1 MMRTYLYFWLFMSAF
16 TLAQLQTFA
25 PFQQNEITFSVNIPE
40 ATASSGSG
48 SIFLQLKSTHELQWF
63 AWGQGSRMQ
72 GANIFI
78 VYASGNG
85 ENVTVSPRLGI
96 EHVEPTFN
104 PQARISVLSGS
115 GISNGTMT
123 ANIRCDSC
131 ITWPGGSED
140 PSSSASSW
148 VWAVKYGSPLNSDSL
163 SAQITIHD
171 SSGVAS
177 LDLQKATGG
186 TSDNPFAATN
196 GVISSSGHAISTFNS
211 GSVSKRRIAHA
222 VIMIVVFVVLF
233 PSFALMLHVFPS
245 SKIVDLHAIL
255 QLFTLSLAIAGLG
268 IGISMARS
276 LQYVQAYHPII
287 GMVVVSSLVLF
298 QPALGLLQ
306 HRHFHKTG
314 EKSVFAYIHR
324 WLGRCLIVLGIING
338 GLGFHLSRPG
348 SSYSPTGAIIA
359 YGVVAGVVGLGYI
372 IGVMFLSRKSPSR
385 TLP

>member
-1 MMRTYLYFWLFMSAF
+1 MRRTYLYLWLFMSAF

-25 PFQQNEITFSVNIPE
+25 PFKPNEITFSVNVPE

-48 SIFLQLKSTHELQWF
+48 PIFIQLKSTHELQWF
-63 AWGQGSRMQ
+63 AWGEGTRMQ

-85 ENVTVSPRLGI
+85 QNVTVSPRLGI
-96 EHVEPTFN
+96 EHVEPKFN

-131 ITWPGGSED
+131 ITWPGGTED
-140 PSSSASSW
+140 PTSSASSW
-148 VWAVKYGSPLNSDSL
+148 VWAVKYGSPLNTNSV

-171 SSGVAS
+171 YSGIAS
-177 LDLQKATGG
+177 LDLKQATGG
-186 TSDNPFAATN
+186 SSVNPFAATT
-196 GVISSSGHAISTFNS
+196 GVVSSSGHAISSINS
-211 GSVSKRRIAHA
+211 GSIRPRRFAHA
-222 VIMIVVFVVLF
+222 VIMIVVFVVLL
-233 PSFALMLHVFPS
+233 PSFALMLRVIPS
-245 SKIVDLHAIL
+245 SKIVDVHACL

-276 LQYVQAYHPII
+276 LQYLHTYHPII
-287 GMVVVSSLVLF
+287 GMVVVSSLVVF
-298 QPALGLLQ
+298 QPAMGFLQ

-314 EKSVFAYIHR
+314 DKSAFAYIHR
-324 WLGRCLIVLGIING
+324 WLGRCLIVLGIINA
-338 GLGFHLSRPG
+338 GLGFHLAQPG
-348 SSYSPTGAIIA
+348 TSYSPTGAIIA
-359 YGVVAGVVGLGYI
+359 YAVVAGLVGIAYVLGVV
-372 IGVMFLSRKSPSR
+372 FLPREGPGR